1 MAKNF
6 FSISNIPYWYHV
18 THIETFLF
26 EHSDIFDRWGGG
38 GRAVVGAK
46 VYLWYSTHYTWT
58 NKTWSIILSYF
69 RLRIVFPFTDCLS
82 LFISNVSITC
92 TTRCVCKMMTIFH
105 RDIVFQDTC
114 TISWKLCR
122 MFTLK
127 LITRDFKVIEVR

>member
-18 THIETFLF
+18 TYIETFLF
-26 EHSDIFDRWGGG
+26 EHSDIFDRLGGG
-38 GRAVVGAK
+38 GSGWSKGLPLVFNALHLNQSNVVN
-46 VYLWYSTHYTWT
+46 YI
-58 NKTWSIILSYF
+58 IILQTQNRFSVYWF
-69 RLRIVFPFTDCLS
+69 FS

-122 MFTLK
+122 MFTFK